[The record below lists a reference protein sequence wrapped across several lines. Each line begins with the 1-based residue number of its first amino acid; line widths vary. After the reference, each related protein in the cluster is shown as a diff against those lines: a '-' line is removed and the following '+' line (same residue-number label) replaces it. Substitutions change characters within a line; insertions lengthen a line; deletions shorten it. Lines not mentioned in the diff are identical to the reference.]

1 MPSDERS
8 INGLAC
14 PLITSSHML
23 ITTDNSPLSSLT
35 SMNSTCIERLN
46 VCNIYVK
53 IFHLHFTFYKVD
65 MIVGVVLSFFLQDS
79 VATDLAL

>member
-1 MPSDERS
+1 MSVIFMS
-8 INGLAC
+8 
-14 PLITSSHML
+14 
-23 ITTDNSPLSSLT
+23 
-35 SMNSTCIERLN
+35 
-46 VCNIYVK
+46 K